1 MQPGTFALLI
11 WIAGL
16 LVLGVVF
23 VIAQHVFY
31 ESSRRVD
38 GLWRP
43 WSEQVYGPTWRELGE
58 MGSATFR
65 KHQDPDAE
73 KARRRYLSAM
83 AVALGWIFLGLPAAL
98 LLEAGLRRLVNG

>member
-1 MQPGTFALLI
+1 MQTGILALFI
-11 WIAGL
+11 WIAGVF
-16 LVLGVVF
+16 VLGIVF

-31 ESSRRVD
+31 ESSRRID

-65 KHQDPDAE
+65 RHQDRE
-73 KARRRYLSAM
+73 TERARRRYLVVM
-83 AVALGWIFLGLPAAL
+83 AVTLGWMLLGLPAGLLIEAAIRAL
-98 LLEAGLRRLVNG
+98 